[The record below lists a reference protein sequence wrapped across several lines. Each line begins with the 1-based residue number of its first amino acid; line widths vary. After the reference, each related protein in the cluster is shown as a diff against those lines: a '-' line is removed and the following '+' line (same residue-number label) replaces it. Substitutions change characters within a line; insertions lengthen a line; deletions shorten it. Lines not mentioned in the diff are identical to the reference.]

1 MVATVGSLC
10 RFHPTEQLRGRTFIE
25 SVSLRSVFQMI
36 EDWMTLPKVLSS
48 NPSGILPV
56 QMLYSCGSKGMSSQ
70 LGVKMQDDRQPFV
83 VINFV

>member
-25 SVSLRSVFQMI
+25 SVSLRSVFHMI
-36 EDWMTLPKVLSS
+36 ADWMTLPKVLSS

-56 QMLYSCGSKGMSSQ
+56 QMLYFCGSKGMPSQ
-70 LGVKMQDDRQPFV
+70 LGVEMQDDRQPIA
-83 VINFV
+83 VINVV